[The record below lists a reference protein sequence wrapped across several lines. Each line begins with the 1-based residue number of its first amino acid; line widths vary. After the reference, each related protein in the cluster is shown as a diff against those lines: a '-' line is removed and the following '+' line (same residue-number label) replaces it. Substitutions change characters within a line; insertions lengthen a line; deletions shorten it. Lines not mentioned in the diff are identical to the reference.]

1 MSAYCEVC
9 VDIAAEATDRAYTY
23 ALPENMNISEG
34 TRVLVPFGNRNIEGV
49 VLSLKDEAGIDSSK
63 VKSVIRPLENYP
75 VILPHIMELAKE
87 IAKESHCTLSLVLRL
102 MAPSQIRRGRIKPKK
117 LKAARILLCG
127 EEFFKAREAQRRAP
141 KRELIMDLLSDGED
155 HFVKDLKALV
165 SNPMSALKTLEKQ
178 GVVSIFEKEVYRSP
192 LPYMP
197 EKSEDLELT
206 PQQKET
212 MSEIVPALEKGRGAF
227 LLHGVTG
234 SGKTEVYIRSVKYAL
249 KLNKTAIVLVPEII
263 LTPQI
268 VSWFMSRFGDVAAVL
283 HSGLSAG
290 ERYDEWRRLRSGDA
304 KVAIG
309 ARSAVFAPLENLGII
324 IIDEEHEQ
332 TYISESNPRYDA
344 RSVALSRCKREG
356 AVLLLASATPS
367 VTSFAKAR
375 RGDYMLLEMP
385 ERVNMRP
392 LPKVHIVDMR
402 EELRLG
408 NTGMFSNLLIEK
420 LTRCIEDGKQAMLF
434 VNRRGYAPSVVCR
447 KCGERLHCR
456 QCDVALTYHASDG
469 RMHCHYCGLSVPFPK
484 TCPNCGSKYL
494 KTCGVG
500 TQKVEEEVRKLFPG
514 VSTVRIDIDTTRG
527 KNGHRK
533 LLNRFRSGE
542 ARVMI
547 GTQMIAKGLDFPQV
561 TLVGAVL
568 ADLSLNLPDYRS
580 SERTFQ
586 LLTQVAGRA
595 GRGKD
600 TGEVVIQTYK
610 PDHYAIQAAKSQDFR
625 SFFEMEFTRRKRD
638 LYPPFTLIVRVLC
651 TADSQQDARKMSG
664 QMFARFRDELQKRPA
679 WKKRVLFYREDDAP
693 IKRIQGKY
701 RAQLFIKMIDHK
713 DDEPMLAFL
722 SAMAQE
728 PDERGSRELEI
739 NPSTLY

>member
-1 MSAYCEVC
+1 MSAYCDVC
-9 VDIAAEATDRAYTY
+9 VDIAVEATDRLYTY
-23 ALPENMNISEG
+23 ALPKNTDISPG
-34 TRVLVPFGNRNIEGV
+34 TRVLVPFGSRNVEGIV
-49 VLSLKDEAGIDSSK
+49 INLKDEAGIDASK
-63 VKSVIRPLENYP
+63 IKSVIRPLEDYP
-75 VILPHIMELAKE
+75 IILPHILELAKE
-87 IAKESHCTLSLVLRL
+87 IAEKSHSTLSLVLRL
-102 MAPSQIRRGRIKPKK
+102 MAPAQMRKGRIKPKK
-117 LKAARILLCG
+117 LKAAQILVSG
-127 EEFFKAREAQRRAP
+127 ADFFKAREAQRRAP
-141 KRELIMDLLSDGED
+141 KRELLMDLLSDGEV
-155 HFVKDLKALV
+155 HFVKDLKMLV
-165 SNPMSALKTLEKQ
+165 SNPMPALKRLEQ
-178 GVVSIFEKEVYRSP
+178 DGIASIFEKEVYRSP
-192 LPYMP
+192 LLHMP
-197 EKSEDLELT
+197 EKTEDPELT
-206 PQQKET
+206 PQQQEA
-212 MSEIVPALEKGRGAF
+212 MSEIVPAIAKGSGAF

-234 SGKTEVYIRSVKYAL
+234 SGKTEVYIRAVKYAL

-290 ERYDEWRRLRSGDA
+290 ERYDEWRRLRLGDA

-309 ARSAVFAPLENLGII
+309 ARSAVFAPLKNLGII
-324 IIDEEHEQ
+324 IVDEEHEQ
-332 TYISESNPRYDA
+332 TYISENNPRYDA
-344 RSVALSRCKREG
+344 RDVALSRCKREG

-367 VTSFAKAR
+367 ITSFAKAG

-385 ERVNMRP
+385 ERVNMHP

-402 EELRLG
+402 DELRLG

-420 LTRCIEDGKQAMLF
+420 LSSCIESGKQAMLF

-447 KCGERLHCR
+447 KCGERLHCK

-469 RMHCHYCGLSVPFPK
+469 RLHCHYCGLSIAFPK
-484 TCPNCGSKYL
+484 VCPNCGSKYL

-500 TQKVEEEVRKLFPG
+500 TQKVEEEVKRLFPN

-595 GRGKD
+595 GRGED
-600 TGEVVIQTYK
+600 AGEVVIQTYK
-610 PDHYAIQAAKSQDFR
+610 PEHYAIQAAKSQDFR
-625 SFFEMEFTRRKRD
+625 SFFDKEFSRRKRD
-638 LYPPFTLIVRVLC
+638 LYPPFTLIVRILC
-651 TADSQQDARKMSG
+651 SADTQQEARQLSG
-664 QMFARFRDELQKRPA
+664 HMFSRFKEELQKHPL

-701 RAQLFIKMIDHK
+701 RAQLFIKTIDNK
-713 DDEPMLAFL
+713 DIEPMLAFL
-722 SAMAQE
+722 SELAQE
-728 PDERGSRELEI
+728 QREKGSAELEI
-739 NPSTLY
+739 NPSTLF